1 MGSENWGIS
10 SDLDFGVG
18 RAEERGIWVFEEAMI
33 MLAMAVVMAPAGDSK
48 ILFSV
53 LIERMTE

>member
-1 MGSENWGIS
+1 M
-10 SDLDFGVG
+10 DFGVG